1 MRKIED
7 LNPYHNNPRI
17 NDHAITKT
25 AAAIKRF
32 GFRVP
37 ILIKANGDIID
48 GHLRYKS
55 ALSLDLLEIPCLV
68 ADDMTDSEIKAF
80 RISVNKLAELAE
92 WDDDLLHQ
100 ELLNISDEDIELIG
114 FDKKIIKQNN
124 KAELKKLICKPPD
137 LVWILICTSINEY
150 GKIQGKIEEI
160 GNKAG
165 VKLETIIANDSD
177 R

>member
-1 MRKIED
+1 MCFVFIYYCFFLFVLCFFFFFFKQ
-7 LNPYHNNPRI
+7 
-17 NDHAITKT
+17 KT
-25 AAAIKRF
+25 AYEIYQCDWSSDVCSSDLRF

-124 KAELKKLICKPPD
+124 KAELKKLICKPP
-137 LVWILICTSINEY
+137 E
-150 GKIQGKIEEI
+150 
-160 GNKAG
+160 
-165 VKLETIIANDSD
+165 D
-177 R
+177 RKSVV